1 MNTNIAQLTALD
13 RSSEVLKR
21 AYEII
26 AAEESRKPLPSSA
39 VSQLFTDTTEVYSQL
54 QALRDDLDTP
64 REVYEQAGLATQRVV
79 AVSTVL
85 ARLMVSRVQR
95 HYDVFHAAL
104 VQFHNTMAGLD
115 GGS

>member
-1 MNTNIAQLTALD
+1 MNTNTAQPTALD
-13 RSSEVLKR
+13 RYSEVLTR

-39 VSQLFTDTTEVYSQL
+39 VSQLFMDTTEVCSQL
-54 QALRDDLDTP
+54 QALRADRDTP
-64 REVYEQAGLATQRVV
+64 REVYEQAGLAAQRVV

-85 ARLMVSRVQR
+85 ARLMVSRVHR
-95 HYDVFHAAL
+95 RYDVLHATL
-104 VQFHNTMAGLD
+104 VQFRNTMAGLD